1 MLRTVLVFLSWGA
14 FAIGAAGAIY
24 SGWCVRQAR
33 CHVKSGVPWWKLHS
47 TLASSTYE
55 FYDRDGHEWVRR
67 ATLAQA
73 LVPLGFFGGLALRV
87 IAESL

>member
-1 MLRTVLVFLSWGA
+1 MLRTVLSLLSWGA
-14 FAIGAAGAIY
+14 FAIAAASAIY

-33 CHVKSGVPWWKLHS
+33 RHAKSGVPWWKLHS

-55 FYDRDGHEWVRR
+55 FYEKDGHAWVRR